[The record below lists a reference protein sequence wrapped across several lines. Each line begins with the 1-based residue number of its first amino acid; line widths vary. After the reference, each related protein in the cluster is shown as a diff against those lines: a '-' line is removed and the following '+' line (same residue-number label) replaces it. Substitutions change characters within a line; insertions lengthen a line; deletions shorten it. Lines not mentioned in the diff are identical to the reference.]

1 MPKQPVAITLVFLMV
16 WSGLAS
22 TGCGRSPSAAV
33 AADSGSARGATVP
46 PTPRPG
52 ATPPVGTTASV
63 ATPEQ
68 PVQRETGEQSIKR
81 LKIAAAIARAA
92 ADAAPRD
99 HDDPAAGL
107 KPTGRDPA
115 AIPRWGNA
123 RTRR

>member
-33 AADSGSARGATVP
+33 AADRGSARGAPAPQTA
-46 PTPRPG
+46 RPI
-52 ATPPVGTTASV
+52 ATPPVGNAASL

-68 PVQRETGEQSIKR
+68 PVQRETGEGVIKR
-81 LKIAAAIARAA
+81 LETAAVIARAA

-99 HDDPAAGL
+99 H
-107 KPTGRDPA
+107 
-115 AIPRWGNA
+115 
-123 RTRR
+123 